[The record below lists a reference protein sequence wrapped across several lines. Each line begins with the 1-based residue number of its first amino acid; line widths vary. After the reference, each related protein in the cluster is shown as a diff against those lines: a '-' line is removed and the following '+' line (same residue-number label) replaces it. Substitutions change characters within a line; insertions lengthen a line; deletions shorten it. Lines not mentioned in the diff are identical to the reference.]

1 MRPEQLAEPWP
12 GRPSPSHTHTPPR
25 HCPWPEQPCTQHW
38 AGIGG
43 AAATTP
49 DAHSS
54 RANIGG
60 GGTTSANKFANGAN
74 QNCGNFITD
83 RPTSRVLAPPG
94 GGSNIT
100 FG

>member
-1 MRPEQLAEPWP
+1 M
-12 GRPSPSHTHTPPR
+12 S
-25 HCPWPEQPCTQHW
+25 
-38 AGIGG
+38 
-43 AAATTP
+43 
-49 DAHSS
+49 
-54 RANIGG
+54 
-60 GGTTSANKFANGAN
+60 SANAFANGAN